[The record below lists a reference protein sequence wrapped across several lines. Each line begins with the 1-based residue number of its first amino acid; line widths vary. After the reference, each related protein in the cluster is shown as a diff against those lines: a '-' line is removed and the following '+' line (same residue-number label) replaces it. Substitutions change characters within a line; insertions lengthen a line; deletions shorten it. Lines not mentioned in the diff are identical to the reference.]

1 MNPCNEDDPWNL
13 GSFNKRY
20 QMFFLDISAGCA
32 DFMYND
38 GSELYKMLHR
48 ADMELYNARKIRRE
62 SVIRPD
68 RK

>member
-1 MNPCNEDDPWNL
+1 MV
-13 GSFNKRY
+13 
-20 QMFFLDISAGCA
+20 FLDISAGCA

-38 GSELYKMLHR
+38 SSELYEMLHR
-48 ADMELYNARKIRRE
+48 ADMELYNAKKTRLE

>member
-1 MNPCNEDDPWNL
+1 MV
-13 GSFNKRY
+13 
-20 QMFFLDISAGCA
+20 FLDISAGCA
-32 DFMYND
+32 DFMYNV
-38 GSELYKMLHR
+38 GSELYEMLHR